1 MLTDAVNA
9 TERRFWLL
17 RGLLLAVGILSPC
30 PVWATSA
37 LPVQPVDA
45 AEIAVLVE
53 QLGSREYAVREAA
66 TRRLTE
72 VSESAIDQLLAAA
85 DQQADLEVALR
96 ARWILETVPL
106 VRPTDPP
113 AVADLLDGFSTKPLS
128 EQLKVLSRLI
138 RLEADAGAGPL
149 ARLVRIHRSP
159 VISQLAAVVILQ
171 EWRPQDPHWPR
182 LTVPLENELGS
193 SQRPAATLLHTLIDF
208 SRVADAGPA
217 DAADMAQPLDR
228 LIDAMEQFLEQTA
241 LPTRSLATRANA
253 EDNADTNDDP
263 VAQLLRRCVA
273 RAALQAGQPERA
285 VAAAA
290 ELFDLI
296 DSDDERTKSI
306 ELANVLFWAADA
318 GLADLVDR
326 LPDAALD
333 VLDDQPLLAYA
344 AGCCERARG
353 REQAAT
359 ELAEQAFVTATDD
372 LQQQLLAAVRLAH
385 WGVVDWANR
394 EYGRVLVA
402 DGLTPQVAVQ
412 LAVSRAEFLNDQGS
426 CTEAAAVL
434 QETLEGS
441 RGNVPNTRV
450 LESLGHSPKA
460 LAGRRHYFL
469 FCAAR
474 ETGDAAAQ
482 RQAVEAAVAAYPG
495 EIDSLIAFYHLP
507 DLPAADRTR
516 VITLIAEALDNLQQR
531 IDSEPD
537 EPNGY
542 NEYAW
547 LVANTE
553 GDIAK
558 ATRYSKR
565 SLELSFD
572 SASYLDTLAHCY
584 AAAGRPEEAIRC
596 QVVARRKEPG
606 SLTIKKNLDKF
617 LALLP

>member
-17 RGLLLAVGILSPC
+17 RGLLLAMGILSPC

-37 LPVQPVDA
+37 VPVQPVDA

-306 ELANVLFWAADA
+306 
-318 GLADLVDR
+318 
-326 LPDAALD
+326 
-333 VLDDQPLLAYA
+333 
-344 AGCCERARG
+344 
-353 REQAAT
+353 
-359 ELAEQAFVTATDD
+359 
-372 LQQQLLAAVRLAH
+372 
-385 WGVVDWANR
+385 
-394 EYGRVLVA
+394 
-402 DGLTPQVAVQ
+402 
-412 LAVSRAEFLNDQGS
+412 
-426 CTEAAAVL
+426 
-434 QETLEGS
+434 
-441 RGNVPNTRV
+441 
-450 LESLGHSPKA
+450 
-460 LAGRRHYFL
+460 
-469 FCAAR
+469 
-474 ETGDAAAQ
+474 
-482 RQAVEAAVAAYPG
+482 
-495 EIDSLIAFYHLP
+495 
-507 DLPAADRTR
+507 
-516 VITLIAEALDNLQQR
+516 
-531 IDSEPD
+531 
-537 EPNGY
+537 
-542 NEYAW
+542 
-547 LVANTE
+547 
-553 GDIAK
+553 
-558 ATRYSKR
+558 
-565 SLELSFD
+565 
-572 SASYLDTLAHCY
+572 
-584 AAAGRPEEAIRC
+584 
-596 QVVARRKEPG
+596 
-606 SLTIKKNLDKF
+606 
-617 LALLP
+617 